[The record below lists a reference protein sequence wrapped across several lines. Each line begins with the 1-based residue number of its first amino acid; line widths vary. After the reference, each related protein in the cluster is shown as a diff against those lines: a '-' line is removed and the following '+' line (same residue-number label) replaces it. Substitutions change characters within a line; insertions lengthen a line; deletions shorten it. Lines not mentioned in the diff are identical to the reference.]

1 MKKAIFIGV
10 AALTLLALACN
21 EPPVAVEEDYRIIP
35 TSPVKVLKNVEIAF
49 NRGDVNLLKGMLSEN
64 FVFYFDPD
72 DVGTN
77 PPGVP
82 NYRIPES
89 WTYTDF
95 WQAVS
100 RMFTNAYSIS
110 LTIPTAGVGE
120 PAPSEETYKAE
131 NISIKL
137 LVMVDEVNGF
147 IADTGYCDYQF
158 ERYDG
163 EEGRKFWRLTKWWD
177 WTAMQSDGY
186 PGLAPASFG
195 RVLALYY

>member
-1 MKKAIFIGV
+1 MKKILLSGM
-10 AALTLLALACN
+10 ALTLLALACN
-21 EPPVAVEEDYRIIP
+21 EPPVAVEEDYRLLP
-35 TSPVKVLKNVEIAF
+35 TSPAQVLKNVEIAF
-49 NRGDVNLLKGMLSEN
+49 NQRDINLLKGMLSEN

-147 IADTGYCDYQF
+147 IADTGYCDFQF

-163 EEGRKFWRLTKWWD
+163 EEGRKLWRLTKWWD
-177 WTAMQSDGY
+177 RTATSSDAN
-186 PGLAPASFG
+186 PGVAPTSFG
-195 RVLALYY
+195 KVLALYR